1 MRNDRPSP
9 DSPGPDRPAT
19 AKTKV
24 ESLLPIARAIDRF
37 TNAIGKLAY
46 WLVLVM
52 IGVGVWNV
60 LGRYIGNAIGQN
72 LSSNALI
79 ETQWYLFD
87 LVFLLGAAYTLQ
99 HNEHVRVDVFYDRWN
114 PKRKAWADLI
124 GTIFFLIPF
133 SILVIYFSWE
143 SVVQSWIA
151 RETSPDPG
159 GLSRYPIKAMVIVS
173 FLLLIAQGVSEAI
186 KNWAI
191 IQGHAIA
198 EPVDPTVHPNAG
210 DYPNTGDYLDAE
222 DRPNTGG
229 RS

>member
-1 MRNDRPSP
+1 MLSLIPFGCKAVRNDRPTRV
-9 DSPGPDRPAT
+9 G
-19 AKTKV
+19 
-24 ESLLPIARAIDRF
+24 SLLPIAKKIDRF
-37 TNAIGKLAY
+37 TNTIGKLAY

-60 LGRYIGNAIGQN
+60 LGRYIGNAVGQN

-99 HNEHVRVDVFYDRWN
+99 HNEHVRVDVFYAGWN
-114 PKRKAWADLI
+114 RKRKALADLL
-124 GTIFFLIPF
+124 GTVFFLIPF

-143 SVVQSWIA
+143 SVVQSWII

-173 FLLLIAQGVSEAI
+173 FLLLIIQGISETI

-191 IQGHAIA
+191 IQGHLLA
-198 EPVDPTVHPNAG
+198 EPIDPTINQNRG
-210 DYPNTGDYLDAE
+210 D
-222 DRPNTGG
+222 

>member
-1 MRNDRPSP
+1 MRNDRPTRAS
-9 DSPGPDRPAT
+9 
-19 AKTKV
+19 
-24 ESLLPIARAIDRF
+24 SLLPIARKIDRF
-37 TNAIGKLAY
+37 TNAIGKLAD

-60 LGRYIGNAIGQN
+60 LGRYIGNAVGQN

-99 HNEHVRVDVFYDRWN
+99 HNEHVRVDVFYAGWTR
-114 PKRKAWADLI
+114 KRKALADLC
-124 GTIFFLIPF
+124 GTLFFLIPF
-133 SILVIYFSWE
+133 SILVIFFSWE
-143 SVVQSWIA
+143 SVVQSWIT

-173 FLLLIAQGVSEAI
+173 FLLLIIQGISEAI

-191 IQGHAIA
+191 IQGDLPTETI
-198 EPVDPTVHPNAG
+198 DPTINQNIG
-210 DYPNTGDYLDAE
+210 D
-222 DRPNTGG
+222 

>member
-1 MRNDRPSP
+1 MRNDRPT
-9 DSPGPDRPAT
+9 RVKART
-19 AKTKV
+19 KTKA
-24 ESLLPIARAIDRF
+24 ESLLPIACKIDQF
-37 TNAIGKLAY
+37 TSAIGKLAY

-60 LGRYIGNAIGQN
+60 LGRYIGNAVGQN

-114 PKRKAWADLI
+114 RKRKALADLL
-124 GTIFFLIPF
+124 GTLFFLIPF
-133 SILVIYFSWE
+133 SALVIYFSWD
-143 SVVQSWIA
+143 SVVQSWIT

-159 GLSRYPIKAMVIVS
+159 GLIRYPIKAMVIVS
-173 FLLLIAQGVSEAI
+173 FLLLIIQGISEAI

-191 IQGHAIA
+191 VQGHVPA
-198 EPVDPTVHPNAG
+198 EPIDPTIDRAIGGDATSQNAG
-210 DYPNTGDYLDAE
+210 D
-222 DRPNTGG
+222 